1 MCTIAG
7 RINYSKADMI
17 TLGRNNP
24 GINLKLT
31 LKKGPIMLGHT
42 CTGYF
47 TSFIKQYWNKFT
59 VRLYT
64 DHLDCLALSSCNHF
78 LIKWKIISNDQ

>member
-1 MCTIAG
+1 
-7 RINYSKADMI
+7 
-17 TLGRNNP
+17 
-24 GINLKLT
+24 
-31 LKKGPIMLGHT
+31 MLGHT

-47 TSFIKQYWNKFT
+47 TSFINQYWNKFT

-64 DHLDCLALSSCNHF
+64 DHLHCLALSSCNYF